1 MTATPIFDDIDAVHS
16 VNDTHHHATANID
29 SDSKLAVHN
38 NKTRSHSKL
47 NKQESPTEEDEEY
60 YLSDT
65 SSSDQSSLSN
75 LSRHSTA
82 ASDDIS
88 VSSFDRE
95 GVTAE
100 QKNILRES
108 SAELK
113 SQVKILR
120 VTYLLVTLVIML
132 ADGLQGT
139 HLYVLYESYGFSV
152 ATLYCLG
159 FATGG
164 LMSPVTGPLVDYMG
178 RKKAA
183 LLYCGLEAFIN
194 LLEQYPFYY
203 GLVASRMIGGFTTNL
218 LMTVF
223 ETWLDTEYRNR
234 GLPKEKY
241 ELILRDS
248 VIVSN
253 LAAIFSGYLAHILAS
268 RYGAVGPF
276 RGAVTCTVIAFIVVL
291 CVWTEN
297 YGSSGSAKKD
307 NDDGQCTECD
317 EQSKESSVS
326 SGSSIYA
333 FLREAICAYANNS
346 KMLRVGILQ
355 GLTAGCLQIFVY
367 LWVPCLRH
375 LSATSKPGTWG
386 LDEDGEPAYGLIFGA
401 YMACGVAGGL
411 LAPRLRSFVTSVVQP
426 LNDNDAPIQTIE
438 IDGEGTVAIRPMS
451 VEVLAATCYMIST
464 FLLFVPVL
472 VQEESPLSFSN
483 TLVAFLVYEL
493 MIGIF
498 LPCEGVIRSLYF
510 PSNAR
515 ASIMT
520 LPRIIVNFAVALGVV
535 STNIISVKTAFGI
548 VGTLMAVATILQVS
562 LVSQREWSSLFSR
575 VNDLG
580 EKLVASVT
588 NLSSSLPKAALSR
601 RSSVPSL
608 CRLSSANHRTYGTDA
623 KTKKNKHV

>member
-1 MTATPIFDDIDAVHS
+1 
-16 VNDTHHHATANID
+16 
-29 SDSKLAVHN
+29 
-38 NKTRSHSKL
+38 
-47 NKQESPTEEDEEY
+47 
-60 YLSDT
+60 
-65 SSSDQSSLSN
+65 
-75 LSRHSTA
+75 
-82 ASDDIS
+82 
-88 VSSFDRE
+88 
-95 GVTAE
+95 
-100 QKNILRES
+100 
-108 SAELK
+108 
-113 SQVKILR
+113 
-120 VTYLLVTLVIML
+120 
-132 ADGLQGT
+132 
-139 HLYVLYESYGFSV
+139 
-152 ATLYCLG
+152 
-159 FATGG
+159 
-164 LMSPVTGPLVDYMG
+164 MSPITGPLVDYMG

-297 YGSSGSAKKD
+297 YGSSGSAKKE
-307 NDDGQCTECD
+307 NDDGQRTEWD
-317 EQSKESSVS
+317 EQSEESPKS

-426 LNDNDAPIQTIE
+426 LNDNDAPIKTIE
-438 IDGEGTVAIRPMS
+438 IDGEGIVAIRPMS

-464 FLLFVPVL
+464 MLLFVPVL
-472 VQEESPLSFSN
+472 VQEDSSLSFSN

-535 STNIISVKTAFGI
+535 STNII
-548 VGTLMAVATILQVS
+548 
-562 LVSQREWSSLFSR
+562 R
-575 VNDLG
+575 
-580 EKLVASVT
+580 
-588 NLSSSLPKAALSR
+588 
-601 RSSVPSL
+601 
-608 CRLSSANHRTYGTDA
+608 
-623 KTKKNKHV
+623 